1 MALGRWLT
9 RRPGG
14 ESGAPPRPVGADL
27 EVVLGWALREA
38 SGERRPRYP
47 LEYVGLLREFL
58 EPRRLEVVEVR
69 SSSGGASD
77 EPARR
82 FAALVGC
89 LAELPPL
96 DFALAERIARVVDG
110 IRGDLS
116 PLTSGSWTGP
126 IDAHF
131 GMSSSFG
138 LKGRVLVAA
147 VRAMRP
153 AECLELGTAYGMSA
167 TFLLEAPRGDGPAT
181 RVTTVECDPGLSER
195 ASRRLGA
202 AYGDR
207 VRCVAGTAAAVLPDL
222 VRRGDP
228 IDLLFHDAGHSREHY
243 TRDFRAVEPALADG
257 AIVLIDDIR
266 WHDPRFCDSDPRC
279 HEGWI
284 EVASHPRVRR
294 AVEVGGDLG
303 MLLLGERSRTDSRL
317 PGKSA

>member
-58 EPRRLEVVEVR
+58 EPRRLSVVEVR
-69 SSSGGASD
+69 SSSRGASD

-89 LAELPPL
+89 LAALPPL
-96 DFALAERIARVVDG
+96 DFALAERIARGVDG
-110 IRGDLS
+110 IRGDLA

-138 LKGRVLVAA
+138 LKGRILVAA

-153 AECLELGTAYGMSA
+153 RECVELGTAYGMSA
-167 TFLLEAPRGDGPAT
+167 TFLLEAPEPGAPVT
-181 RVTTVECDPGLSER
+181 RVTTVECDPDLSAR
-195 ASRRLGA
+195 AARRLGG
-202 AYGDR
+202 AYGER
-207 VRCVAGTAAAVLPDL
+207 IRCVAGATGDVLPDMARQSRP
-222 VRRGDP
+222 V
-228 IDLLFHDAGHSREHY
+228 DLLFHDAGHSRDDY
-243 TRDFRAVEPALADG
+243 VRDFRAVEPSLAPG
-257 AIVLIDDIR
+257 AVVLIDDIR
-266 WHDPRFCDSDPRC
+266 WHDPRFCDADPRC
-279 HEGWI
+279 HEGWL

-294 AVEVGGDLG
+294 AVEVDRDLG
-303 MLLLGERSRTDSRL
+303 LLLLGD
-317 PGKSA
+317 